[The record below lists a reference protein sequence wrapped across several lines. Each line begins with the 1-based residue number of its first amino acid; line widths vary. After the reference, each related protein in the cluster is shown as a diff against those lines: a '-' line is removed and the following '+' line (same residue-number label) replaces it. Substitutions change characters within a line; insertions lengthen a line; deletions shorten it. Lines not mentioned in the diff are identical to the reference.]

1 MKNLVSPWAIVVAA
15 ALSFGCSD
23 DASNDAVGGAGTG
36 GGGGAAGAG
45 GGIGAVSFAADI
57 HPILVMRC
65 SDQAS
70 QCHTSINNGP
80 FQPGHAATNVED
92 AYEETQEQSGSD
104 ELIYERMLER
114 VTTDGPMSMPPPY
127 ANPPCE
133 GRVGAPGCISEA
145 ELALLQAWIEQ
156 GTPP

>member
-1 MKNLVSPWAIVVAA
+1 MKNLRSPSAIVVAA
-15 ALSFGCSD
+15 ALLFGCSD
-23 DASNDAVGGAGTG
+23 DSSNDAASGAGGGGTG
-36 GGGGAAGAG
+36 GGAGAG
-45 GGIGAVSFAADI
+45 GGVGTVSFAADI
-57 HPILVMRC
+57 HPILVLKC

-80 FQPGHAATNVED
+80 FQPGHAAPDVDD
-92 AYEETQEQSGSD
+92 AYEETQEPSSGG
-104 ELIYERMLER
+104 EPIFERMLAR

-133 GRVGAPGCISEA
+133 GEIGSPGCISEA
-145 ELALLQAWIEQ
+145 ELALLQAWIDQ